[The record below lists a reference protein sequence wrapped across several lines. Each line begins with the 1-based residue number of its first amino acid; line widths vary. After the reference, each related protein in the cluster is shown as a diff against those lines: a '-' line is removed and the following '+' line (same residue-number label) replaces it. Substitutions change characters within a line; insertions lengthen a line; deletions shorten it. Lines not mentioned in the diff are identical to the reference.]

1 MLFRK
6 YLFFFLVVLLSAN
19 LWVTAK
25 GEKSELQEVVKK
37 NSKDAAGKSLIR
49 KDLLFEKRE
58 KLSPPRRNIFSP
70 LAEGQVQAETL
81 PQEVGISQKG
91 SSPSREDSEVY
102 SDGAKPDLRYIGYV
116 KSGQKI
122 IALIFFEG
130 EALAVEESEMISA
143 GLRVG
148 KVTSEEIE
156 LIDASSQK
164 WKYSLEG
171 EEE

>member
-1 MLFRK
+1 
-6 YLFFFLVVLLSAN
+6 
-19 LWVTAK
+19 
-25 GEKSELQEVVKK
+25 
-37 NSKDAAGKSLIR
+37 
-49 KDLLFEKRE
+49 
-58 KLSPPRRNIFSP
+58 
-70 LAEGQVQAETL
+70 
-81 PQEVGISQKG
+81 
-91 SSPSREDSEVY
+91 
-102 SDGAKPDLRYIGYV
+102 LRYIGYV

-143 GLRVG
+143 GIRVG